1 MELPLYFFK
10 GERFDMKQKQR
21 RIALFVPH
29 QGCPKDCVFCNQSRI
44 TGQKREERLTEEQV
58 RATIKQHLSTIDEE
72 AEVEIAYFGGSFTGL
87 PRPYQKML
95 LQVAKEFID
104 AGGVHGIRFSTR
116 PDYITEAIMDFLI
129 PYGVTTIELGTQ
141 SLDDNVL
148 ALSQRGHTA
157 LQVEKAVEM
166 IRRYPTVQ
174 VGLQLLPGLPGDT
187 KEIAM
192 ETMRKVIALRP
203 DFVRIYPAL
212 VITGTELEWMYRT
225 HQFTPLSLE
234 EAVDW
239 CAGMWP
245 HFMKA
250 GIPVIKMGLH
260 PSEDLRESGTIVA
273 GPFHPSFR
281 QLVEAKLFGNL
292 LDKLFYEDHAEEI
305 QCITI
310 HPADETGFRG
320 SKGWNWR
327 KWKDRRSTLPELL
340 FDPTLDRHHLM
351 VQRKDGQRH
360 VYSLRDL
367 A

>member
-1 MELPLYFFK
+1 
-10 GERFDMKQKQR
+10 MKPKQR

-58 RATIKQHLSTIDEE
+58 RATIEQHLSTIDEE
-72 AEVEIAYFGGSFTGL
+72 AQVEIAYFGGSFTGL
-87 PRPYQKML
+87 PRSYQKML

-104 AGGVHGIRFSTR
+104 AGAVHGIRFSTR
-116 PDYITEAIMDFLI
+116 PDYITEAIMEFLI
-129 PYGVTTIELGTQ
+129 PYGVSTIELGTQ
-141 SLDDNVL
+141 SLDDDVL

-157 LQVEKAVEM
+157 QQVEKAVDI

-187 KEIAM
+187 REIAM

-225 HQFTPLSLE
+225 HQFTPLSLD

-239 CAGMWP
+239 CAEMWL
-245 HFMKA
+245 HFMRA
-250 GIPVIKMGLH
+250 EIPVIKMGLH
-260 PSEDLRESGTIVA
+260 PSEDLREAGTIVA

-292 LDKLFYEDHAEEI
+292 LDELFHHGRLEEI
-305 QCITI
+305 ESITI

-320 SKGWNWR
+320 TKGSNWK
-327 KWKDRRSTLPELL
+327 KWRNRCSLLPDLL
-340 FDPTLDRHHLM
+340 FDPTLERYHLL
-351 VQRKDGQRH
+351 VKKRNGQQH
-360 VYSLRDL
+360 LYSLAAMEYRSRIESSS
-367 A
+367 